1 MSKELKTL
9 KDLFDNGEKGR
20 EFKPASY
27 ACGCPAC
34 NEGYFGSCVVVKLK
48 AEAVKKIKALEGDY
62 YNLIKIF
69 PFKILNNREVRLLID
84 FIKWDNNLTEEDLK

>member
-1 MSKELKTL
+1 MKELKTL
-9 KDLFDNGEKGR
+9 KDLRKELKKLNN
-20 EFKPASY
+20 P
-27 ACGCPAC
+27 
-34 NEGYFGSCVVVKLK
+34 NEEYLLGIRDFERWTK